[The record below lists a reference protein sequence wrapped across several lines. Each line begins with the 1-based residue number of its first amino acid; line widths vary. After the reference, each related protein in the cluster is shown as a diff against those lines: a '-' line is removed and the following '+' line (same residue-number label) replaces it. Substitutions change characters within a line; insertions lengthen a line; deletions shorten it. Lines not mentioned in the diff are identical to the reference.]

1 MGERGFLFSKHFKR
15 QDMKTYIVKEKDE
28 LKIIQVEPELE
39 EAFQARYGGMVL
51 FSGNSIQDVLIQ
63 FGQSPVI
70 IEPPQ

>member
-1 MGERGFLFSKHFKR
+1 
-15 QDMKTYIVKEKDE
+15 MKTYIVKEKDE
-28 LKIIQVEPELE
+28 LKIIQVSPELE
-39 EAFQARYGGMVL
+39 EAFQARYGSMVL